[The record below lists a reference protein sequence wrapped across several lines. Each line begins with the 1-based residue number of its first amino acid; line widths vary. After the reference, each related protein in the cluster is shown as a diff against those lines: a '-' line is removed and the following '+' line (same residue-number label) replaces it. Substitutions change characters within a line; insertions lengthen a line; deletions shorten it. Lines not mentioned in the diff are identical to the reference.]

1 MNIYWVYVLT
11 AIIGWVG
18 FALGY
23 WVGKD

>member
-23 WVGKD
+23 WAGKN